1 MLEDVVSC
9 SKGSVEWLEVSC
21 DHDQSDLSSNSKEHE
36 GISDALGNH
45 RHFSGFAYE
54 GVQNLAND
62 HCIEVGTLR
71 ILGSFSCV
79 ADWQIGE
86 G

>member
-1 MLEDVVSC
+1 MLEDIVSC

-21 DHDQSDLSSNSKEHE
+21 DHNQSDFSGDSEKHE
-36 GISDALGNH
+36 GIADTLGNH
-45 RHFSGFAYE
+45 RHFSGFAHE
-54 GVQNLAND
+54 GVENLAYD

-71 ILGSFSCV
+71 ILGPFSCV